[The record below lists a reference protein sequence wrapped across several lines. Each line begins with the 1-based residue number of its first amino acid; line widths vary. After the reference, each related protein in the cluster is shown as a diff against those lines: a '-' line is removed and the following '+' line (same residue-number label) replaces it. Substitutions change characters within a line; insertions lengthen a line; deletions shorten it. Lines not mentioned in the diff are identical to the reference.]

1 MEIFFFSWLEKFL
14 IKAAFL
20 EIPRLN
26 QTPKAIPGNFVGIF
40 KLGGQTASMQIC
52 VLGHIFKAILQ
63 VQTGEENF
71 QEYPSRSPADPFQ
84 QLKDVQ
90 KKHKEKSGPLAFQ
103 VVLLSEVPST
113 RSSWELTWH

>member
-1 MEIFFFSWLEKFL
+1 MVYPCPFQNYSGKVFSTKYLNTLFKEMEIFFFLVGEVPTI

-20 EIPRLN
+20 EILRLN

-52 VLGHIFKAILQ
+52 VLGHIFKAILR

-71 QEYPSRSPADPFQ
+71 QEYPRR
-84 QLKDVQ
+84 
-90 KKHKEKSGPLAFQ
+90 
-103 VVLLSEVPST
+103 VPKQT
-113 RSSWELTWH
+113 PSSN